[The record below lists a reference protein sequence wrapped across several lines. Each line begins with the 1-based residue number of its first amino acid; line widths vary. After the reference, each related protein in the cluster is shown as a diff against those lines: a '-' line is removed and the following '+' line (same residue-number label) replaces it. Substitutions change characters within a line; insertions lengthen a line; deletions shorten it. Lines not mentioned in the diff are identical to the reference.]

1 RYITDRFLPDKAIDL
16 MDEAASSLKLEIE
29 SVPQEID
36 QLQRKARRFEIER
49 EALKKE
55 TTPQGKRK
63 LRRLEE
69 EIKTITRDKNALE
82 KKWTFEKEIITKLH
96 STKQKIESL
105 KEESEKAEREGN
117 LTRVAEIRYAE
128 IPAFEKELV
137 SQEKRGESL
146 KGKMHFLRQAVGEDE
161 VAKVLARW
169 TGIPVTRMLENEAER
184 FARMES
190 ILGKRVVGQGEAISA
205 VSRALRRSRAGL
217 GEEDRPIGSFMFL
230 GPTGVGKTELA
241 RALAEAMF
249 DNEKILVRLDM
260 SEYMERH
267 SVARMIGSPPGY
279 VGYEE
284 GGQLT
289 EIVKHRPYNVILFD
303 EIEKAHQEV
312 FNILLQILD
321 NGRLTDAKG
330 KTINFKNTILIMT
343 SNVGSEYIKEL
354 SKLGFSGAEEEGG
367 ERDLKDKIM
376 DALRSHFRPEFLN
389 RIDEI
394 VVFNPLRPRD
404 IEKIVDIQ
412 LQRVA
417 KRLEV
422 KNIKLQVMPAAKKLL
437 AKEGYDPNF
446 GARPLKR
453 LIQRLILDPLA
464 EKTVLGNIREG
475 DRAVILARKNKI
487 EIVER

>member
-1 RYITDRFLPDKAIDL
+1 
-16 MDEAASSLKLEIE
+16 
-29 SVPQEID
+29 
-36 QLQRKARRFEIER
+36 
-49 EALKKE
+49 
-55 TTPQGKRK
+55 
-63 LRRLEE
+63 
-69 EIKTITRDKNALE
+69 
-82 KKWTFEKEIITKLH
+82 
-96 STKQKIESL
+96 
-105 KEESEKAEREGN
+105 
-117 LTRVAEIRYAE
+117 
-128 IPAFEKELV
+128 
-137 SQEKRGESL
+137 
-146 KGKMHFLRQAVGEDE
+146 
-161 VAKVLARW
+161 
-169 TGIPVTRMLENEAER
+169 
-184 FARMES
+184 
-190 ILGKRVVGQGEAISA
+190 
-205 VSRALRRSRAGL
+205 
-217 GEEDRPIGSFMFL
+217 
-230 GPTGVGKTELA
+230 
-241 RALAEAMF
+241 
-249 DNEKILVRLDM
+249 M